1 MDLFGLGTL
10 ISGIGNMVTSGIQY
24 SGNKKLAEKQF
35 KAQQEQ
41 NAWQNQ
47 FAKEQ
52 FEYQKQQ
59 NLLTQQREDNA
70 IQRRYADMEK
80 AGINPLT
87 AVGTGGAS
95 AQATSGSTM
104 SGGQAGQTQQVTGLD
119 NMFTGIMNAISQQQN
134 IAQSKAQ
141 TKLIE
146 QQTKTERENTANKSA
161 DTKNIEKQTNFIDKQ
176 SAKIDAEIDRIKKQN
191 ELDEIKK
198 STEKANQEYTKS
210 KTDAQYWDNRLSKT
224 SATKSHENTYKGN
237 PLEMLQQGAGIGGN
251 LLEQMFNWILNR

>member
-1 MDLFGLGTL
+1 MDLFGLGS
-10 ISGIGNMVTSGIQY
+10 IIAGIGNMISSGIQY
-24 SGNKKLAEKQF
+24 AQNRGIAEKQLQ
-35 KAQQEQ
+35 AQKEQ

-59 NLLTQQREDNA
+59 NILTREREDNA

-87 AVGTGGAS
+87 AAGSGGAS
-95 AQATSGSTM
+95 SQATAGTSLQ
-104 SGGQAGQTQQVTGLD
+104 GGQAPTGQQVTGME

-134 IAQSKAQ
+134 IAQSRAQ

-146 QQTKTERENTANKSA
+146 QQTATERERAGNINAS
-161 DTKNIEKQTNFIDKQ
+161 TKNIERQTQFYDAQ
-176 SAKIDAEIDRIKKQN
+176 SNKIDAEINRIQKQN

-198 STEKANQEYTKS
+198 ETERANQRYTES
-210 KTDAQYWDNRLSKT
+210 KKQSEDWNRETSYN
-224 SATKSHENTYKGN
+224 SATKTHENTYKGN
-237 PLEMLQQGAGIGGN
+237 PLEMIQQGAGIGLNQLNN
-251 LLEQMFNWILNR
+251 LLEWLLNK